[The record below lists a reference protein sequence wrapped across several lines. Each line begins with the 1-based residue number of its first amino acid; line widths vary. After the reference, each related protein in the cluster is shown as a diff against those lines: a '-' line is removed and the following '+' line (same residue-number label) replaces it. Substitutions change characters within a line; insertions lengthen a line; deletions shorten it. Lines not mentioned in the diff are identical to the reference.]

1 MRVMWHCCKISQFLA
16 FAHESST
23 SRHLNQGFASF
34 THAFSVRCRIS
45 FQVSIKVYRPQTP
58 PANFMENLTN
68 MTKEWQH
75 IIYRPGQPNWEST
88 MWKSQHFSAA
98 QILREFTFGHFE
110 APKNCYLNQESSSEF
125 WIFGYFWHFW
135 VWNSQKESHSKASK
149 IVKKPVFDPL
159 KSAKMDF
166 T

>member
-45 FQVSIKVYRPQTP
+45 LQVSIKVYRPLTP

-75 IIYRPGQPNWEST
+75 TMYLTKRHIVSVKQLFVYNCIFIYLLLIR
-88 MWKSQHFSAA
+88 
-98 QILREFTFGHFE
+98 L
-110 APKNCYLNQESSSEF
+110 LNQLTPGLNEPSGNTF
-125 WIFGYFWHFW
+125 
-135 VWNSQKESHSKASK
+135 NHSR
-149 IVKKPVFDPL
+149 
-159 KSAKMDF
+159 
-166 T
+166 